1 MKRYALVW
9 KDEIIKF
16 RNVDESDSVL
26 IPKLIAHNYL
36 PVIETVQPKI
46 DITQVLSDDY
56 VVLKDKVERRWTI
69 TKRTS
74 EEIKTLKEEKIK
86 QDAIDDISQVWDD
99 NGWQEKIILII
110 EKKHVG
116 EASLKAEEVINGKVY

>member
-56 VVLKDKVERRWTI
+56 VVLKDKVERRWVI
-69 TKRTS
+69 TERTS
-74 EEIKTLKEEKIK
+74 EEIEILKKEKIR
-86 QDAIDDISQVWDD
+86 QDTIDQIEQVWDD
-99 NGWQEKIILII
+99 NGWQEKVVATI
-110 EKKHVG
+110 EKKYVD
-116 EASLKAEEVINGKVY
+116 EASLKAEEVKL

>member
-56 VVLKDKVERRWTI
+56 VVLKDKVERRWVI
-69 TKRTS
+69 TERTS
-74 EEIKTLKEEKIK
+74 EEIEILKKEKIR
-86 QDAIDDISQVWDD
+86 QDTIDQIEQVWDD
-99 NGWQEKIILII
+99 NGWQEKVVATI
-110 EKKHVG
+110 EKKHID
-116 EASLKAEEVINGKVY
+116 ELALKAKEVINGKVY

>member
-56 VVLKDKVERRWTI
+56 VVLKDKVERRWVI
-69 TKRTS
+69 TERTS
-74 EEIKTLKEEKIK
+74 EEIEILKKEKIR
-86 QDAIDDISQVWDD
+86 QDTIDQIEQVWDD
-99 NGWQEKIILII
+99 NGWQEKVVATI
-110 EKKHVG
+110 EKKHADEVL
-116 EASLKAEEVINGKVY
+116 LKAEEVKL

>member
-1 MKRYALVW
+1 MKKYALVQ
-9 KDEIIKF
+9 KEKIIKF

-56 VVLKDKVERRWTI
+56 VVLKDKVERRWVI
-69 TKRTS
+69 TERTS
-74 EEIKTLKEEKIK
+74 EEIEILKKEKIR
-86 QDAIDDISQVWDD
+86 QDTIDQIEQVWDD
-99 NGWQEKIILII
+99 NGWQEKVVATI
-110 EKKHVG
+110 EKKHADEVL
-116 EASLKAEEVINGKVY
+116 LKAEEVKL

>member
-1 MKRYALVW
+1 MKKYALVQ
-9 KDEIIKF
+9 KEKIIKF

-56 VVLKDKVERRWTI
+56 VVLKDKVEHRWVI

-99 NGWQEKIILII
+99 NGWQEKVIMVI
-110 EKKHVG
+110 EKKHTDESALIVVK
-116 EASLKAEEVINGKVY
+116 EKL